1 MMTSKEYM
9 YTERGS
15 ATHQSN
21 SKKRQVRV
29 LFEMNAILHTLNS
42 IDMVLSEIEDM
53 TRSNGESSCDK
64 AVEELREWTS
74 MVDFPEVNDR

>member
-1 MMTSKEYM
+1 MMTSKE

-15 ATHQSN
+15 ATYQSN
-21 SKKRQVRV
+21 SKKRQARV

-64 AVEELREWTS
+64 AVKELREWTN
-74 MVDFPEVNDR
+74 MVGLPEINDR